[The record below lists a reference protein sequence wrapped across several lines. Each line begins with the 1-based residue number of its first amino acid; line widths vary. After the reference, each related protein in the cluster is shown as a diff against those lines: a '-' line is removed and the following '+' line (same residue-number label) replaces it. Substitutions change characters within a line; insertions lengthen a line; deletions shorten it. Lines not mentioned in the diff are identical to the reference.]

1 MGKPIFLCVSIS
13 HFYFLTFI
21 FTFLHGNNMSTSWQ
35 LLLTFTFSLS
45 LFGMAIAWKLLLTFT
60 FSRSLSL
67 FAWQQH
73 GNRLET
79 ASQHGNCIA
88 TALSHFHFLTFTFTF
103 CMATAWQQLS
113 NCFSL
118 SLQSI
123 STKTTFGSSAA
134 IPFPMRQN
142 TSAKSCK

>member
-1 MGKPIFLCVSIS
+1 LTTKTTQNIQRQFLFLLGKKHVESPTYAHEKRLLFTSIA
-13 HFYFLTFI
+13 T
-21 FTFLHGNNMSTSWQ
+21 
-35 LLLTFTFSLS
+35 
-45 LFGMAIAWKLLLTFT
+45 
-60 FSRSLSL
+60 
-67 FAWQQH
+67 AWQQH
-73 GNRLET
+73 GNCRT
-79 ASQHGNCIA
+79 AIPFPVRQDMCTKYCNCMATAWQQHGNCIA
-88 TALSHFHFLTFTFTF
+88 TALSQFHFLTFTFTF

-134 IPFPMRQN
+134 IPFPVRQN